1 MDNFFDPFRTRIMK
15 ARFNTN
21 SRRQSVPWVGR
32 RYCAA
37 GHDGRAA
44 ARPYRL
50 GNVPIFIGKWY
61 NLFALGALILAVG
74 CNASPTNNI
83 AAMPETASS
92 TTNQTMKFPVT
103 KTDVEWRQELT
114 PEQYRVLRQADTERP
129 FTGKYW
135 NTKEPGV
142 YRCAACGEIIFTSD
156 TKFDSGCGWPSF
168 YDLAAEKKVILRDDY
183 SLGMHRTEVLC
194 AHCGSHLGHV
204 FDDGPKPTGLRY
216 CINSASLNFEKTNPP
231 PPSPGEKK

>member
-1 MDNFFDPFRTRIMK
+1 MK

-32 RYCAA
+32 RCCAA

-83 AAMPETASS
+83 AALPETASS

-103 KTDVEWRQELT
+103 KTDAEWRQELT

-168 YDLAAEKKVILRDDY
+168 YDLAAEKKVILRDDD

-231 PPSPGEKK
+231 PPSPVEKK

>member
-1 MDNFFDPFRTRIMK
+1 MK

-21 SRRQSVPWVGR
+21 TPRLSVSWVGR
-32 RYCAA
+32 RCCAA
-37 GHDGRAA
+37 GDDGRAA

-50 GNVPIFIGKWY
+50 GTAPIFIGKWF
-61 NLFALGALILAVG
+61 NLFVPGALILTMG
-74 CNASPTNNI
+74 CNAAPTNN
-83 AAMPETASS
+83 AAAVPATANS

-103 KTDVEWRQELT
+103 KTDAEWRQELT

-168 YDLAAEKKVILRDDY
+168 YDLAAEKKVILRDDD
-183 SLGMHRTEVLC
+183 SLGVHRTEVIC
-194 AHCGSHLGHV
+194 AHCGSHLGHL

-231 PPSPGEKK
+231 PSPGEKK

>member
-1 MDNFFDPFRTRIMK
+1 MK
-15 ARFNTN
+15 VMFNTN
-21 SRRQSVPWVGR
+21 SRRQLVPWVGR
-32 RYCAA
+32 RCCAA
-37 GHDGRAA
+37 GYDGRAA
-44 ARPYRL
+44 ARPYRR

-61 NLFALGALILAVG
+61 NLFALGVLFFAMG
-74 CNASPTNNI
+74 CNAAPTNNV
-83 AAMPETASS
+83 AAASQTTSS
-92 TTNQTMKFPVT
+92 TTNQTMKFPAT
-103 KTDVEWRQELT
+103 KTDAEWRQALT

-135 NTKEPGV
+135 NTREPGV

-168 YDLAAEKKVILRDDY
+168 YDLAAEKKVILREDD
-183 SLGMHRTEVLC
+183 SFGIHRTEVIC
-194 AHCGSHLGHV
+194 AHCGSHLGHL

-231 PPSPGEKK
+231 PSPGEKK

>member
-1 MDNFFDPFRTRIMK
+1 MK
-15 ARFNTN
+15 ARFD
-21 SRRQSVPWVGR
+21 W
-32 RYCAA
+32 
-37 GHDGRAA
+37 
-44 ARPYRL
+44 
-50 GNVPIFIGKWY
+50 
-61 NLFALGALILAVG
+61 FALGALILTVG
-74 CNASPTNNI
+74 CNASPTNNV
-83 AAMPETASS
+83 AAVPATANS

-103 KTDVEWRQELT
+103 KSDAEWRKELT

-135 NTKEPGV
+135 NTREPGV

-168 YDLAAEKKVILRDDY
+168 YDLAAEKKVILRDDG

-194 AHCGSHLGHV
+194 AHCGSHLGHL

-231 PPSPGEKK
+231 TPGPGEKK